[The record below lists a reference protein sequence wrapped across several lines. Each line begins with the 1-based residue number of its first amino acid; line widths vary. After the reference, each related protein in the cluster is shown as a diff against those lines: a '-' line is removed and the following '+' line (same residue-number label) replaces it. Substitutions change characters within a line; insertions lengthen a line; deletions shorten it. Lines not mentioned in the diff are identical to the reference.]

1 MKLFNGKNE
10 KNLSMESNSKREM
23 FEKNGGTLYGL
34 SRELIDYDL
43 AFYAVKKM
51 RTELNNVPYE
61 LIDEKIIV
69 EAFSGLVFPEDFDC
83 FHLAI
88 DKSLALKMVKINGM
102 ALSLVPDDML
112 DRDIILEAVKEYSL
126 VLVEMVPKNKIDKEI
141 ALEAVKCKK
150 VADVVGC
157 ILRAVPEKLLDSEIL
172 LEAIKNSN
180 DVEEMFEDMIFN
192 KDQLIYGLIDRKIAL
207 EMVKKDGKTLKYIPY
222 EMINEEI
229 LLEAIKNGCEVDDM
243 VFIVEHLSDLDLPA
257 KNDLFMKMIKLNA
270 EVLSGVSNDYEYAF
284 DVSEEEANKNIKYIV
299 LETIRQNGLALE
311 FVSGEIMDKEI
322 VLEAVRQNGLALKF
336 VPSEMIDNEIALEA
350 VKQNSLALEFVSS
363 EIMEKEIVLEAVRQ
377 NGLALKFVPSE
388 MIDKEIALE
397 AVRQNGL
404 ALEFVPSEII
414 DEEIA
419 LEAVKQNILALK
431 FVPSEVMNGNIAAQ
445 GIRQNI
451 EALKYLKEYIN
462 NKEFR
467 EAILPVL
474 NELSASESLDDTSPK
489 RR

>member
-34 SRELIDYDL
+34 SGELIDYDL

-69 EAFSGLVFPEDFDC
+69 EAFSGLNWPEDFAC
-83 FHLAI
+83 FHLAKI
-88 DKSLALKMVKINGM
+88 DRSLVLKMVKINGM

-112 DRDIILEAVKEYSL
+112 DRDIILEAVK
-126 VLVEMVPKNKIDKEI
+126 
-141 ALEAVKCKK
+141 CKK
-150 VADVVGC
+150 AADVVEC
-157 ILRAVPEKLLDSEIL
+157 ILGEVPEKLLDSEIL

-180 DVEEMFEDMIFN
+180 DEEKIFERMIFN
-192 KDQLIYGLIDRKIAL
+192 ENQLIYGLIDRKIAL
-207 EMVKKDGKTLKYIPY
+207 EMVNKDGKTLKYIPY

-257 KNDLFMKMIKLNA
+257 KNDLLMKMAKLNA

-284 DVSEEEANKNIKYIV
+284 DVSKEEANKNVKYIV
-299 LETIRQNGLALE
+299 LETVRQNGLALE
-311 FVSGEIMDKEI
+311 FVSSEIMDE
-322 VLEAVRQNGLALKF
+322 
-336 VPSEMIDNEIALEA
+336 
-350 VKQNSLALEFVSS
+350 
-363 EIMEKEIVLEAVRQ
+363 
-377 NGLALKFVPSE
+377 
-388 MIDKEIALE
+388 EIALE

-404 ALEFVPSEII
+404 ALEFVLS
-414 DEEIA
+414 
-419 LEAVKQNILALK
+419 K
-431 FVPSEVMNGNIAAQ
+431 VMNGNIAAQ
-445 GIRQNI
+445 GIKQNI
-451 EALKYLKEYIN
+451 EALKYLKEYLS

-467 EAILPVL
+467 NELLPVL
-474 NELSASESLDDTSPK
+474 NEVFAGESLDDTSPK

>member
-34 SRELIDYDL
+34 SGELIDYDL

-69 EAFSGLVFPEDFDC
+69 EAFSGLNWPEDFAC
-83 FHLAI
+83 FHLAKI
-88 DKSLALKMVKINGM
+88 DRSLVLKMVKINGM

-112 DRDIILEAVKEYSL
+112 DRDIILEAVK
-126 VLVEMVPKNKIDKEI
+126 
-141 ALEAVKCKK
+141 CKK
-150 VADVVGC
+150 AADVVEC
-157 ILRAVPEKLLDSEIL
+157 ILGEVPEKLLDSEIL

-180 DVEEMFEDMIFN
+180 DVEKIFERMIFN
-192 KDQLIYGLIDRKIAL
+192 ENQLIYGLIDRKIAL
-207 EMVKKDGKTLKYIPY
+207 EMVNKDGKTLKYIPY

-257 KNDLFMKMIKLNA
+257 KNDLLMKMAKLNA

-284 DVSEEEANKNIKYIV
+284 DVSKEEANKNVKYIV
-299 LETIRQNGLALE
+299 LET
-311 FVSGEIMDKEI
+311 
-322 VLEAVRQNGLALKF
+322 VRQNGLALKF
-336 VPSEMIDNEIALEA
+336 VS
-350 VKQNSLALEFVSS
+350 
-363 EIMEKEIVLEAVRQ
+363 
-377 NGLALKFVPSE
+377 SE

-397 AVRQNGL
+397 AVKQNGL

-451 EALKYLKEYIN
+451 EALKYLKEYLS

-474 NELSASESLDDTSPK
+474 NEVFAGESLDDTSPK

>member
-10 KNLSMESNSKREM
+10 KNLSIESNSKREM

-61 LIDEKIIV
+61 LIDEKIIF
-69 EAFSGLVFPEDFDC
+69 EAFSGLNWPEDFAC
-83 FHLAI
+83 FHLAKI
-88 DKSLALKMVKINGM
+88 DRSLALKMVKINGM

-112 DRDIILEAVKEYSL
+112 DRDIILEAVKEDGL
-126 VLVEMVPKNKIDKEI
+126 VLEIVPKNKIDKEI

-150 VADVVGC
+150 VTDVVESVL
-157 ILRAVPEKLLDSEIL
+157 LRIPEELLDSVIF

-180 DVEEMFEDMIFN
+180 DVAEMFETMILY
-192 KDQLIYGLIDRKIAL
+192 KGQLIYGLIDGKIAL
-207 EMVKKDGKTLKYIPY
+207 EMVKKDGKALKCIPD
-222 EMINEEI
+222 EMINEKI

-243 VFIVEHLSDLDLPA
+243 VFTVEHLPDLDLPA
-257 KNDLFMKMIKLNA
+257 KNDLLVKMSKLNA
-270 EVLSGVSNDYEYAF
+270 EVLSGVSSDYEYAF
-284 DVSEEEANKNIKYIV
+284 DVSEGEANKNIKYIV
-299 LETIRQNGLALE
+299 LET
-311 FVSGEIMDKEI
+311 
-322 VLEAVRQNGLALKF
+322 VRQNGLALKF
-336 VPSEMIDNEIALEA
+336 VSNEKIDKEMALEAVKQNGLALEFVPSEMINKEIALEA
-350 VKQNSLALEFVSS
+350 VK
-363 EIMEKEIVLEAVRQ
+363 Q

-404 ALEFVPSEII
+404 ALEFVPSEIM

-419 LEAVKQNILALK
+419 LEAVRQNGLALK
-431 FVPSEVMNGNIAAQ
+431 FVLGKVMNGNIAAQ
-445 GIRQNI
+445 GIKQNI
-451 EALKYLKEYIN
+451 EALKYLKEYLS

-467 EAILPVL
+467 DELLPVL
-474 NELSASESLDDTSPK
+474 NEVFAGESLDDTSPK

>member
-1 MKLFNGKNE
+1 MKLFNGENE
-10 KNLSMESNSKREM
+10 KNLSMKSNSKREM

-34 SRELIDYDL
+34 SGELIDYDL
-43 AFYAVKKM
+43 AFYAVKKK

-61 LIDEKIIV
+61 LIDEKMIF
-69 EAFSGLVFPEDFDC
+69 EAFSGLSLPEEFDC
-83 FHLAI
+83 FDLAKI
-88 DKSLALKMVKINGM
+88 DRSLALKMVKINGM

-112 DRDIILEAVKEYSL
+112 DRDIILEAVKEDGL
-126 VLVEMVPKNKIDKEI
+126 VLEIVPENKIDKEI

-150 VADVVGC
+150 VADIVENVLLK
-157 ILRAVPEKLLDSEIL
+157 IPEKLLDSVIL

-180 DVEEMFEDMIFN
+180 DVEEMFRTMILY
-192 KDQLIYGLIDRKIAL
+192 KGQLIYGLIDRKIAL
-207 EMVKKDGKTLKYIPY
+207 EIVKKDGKALKYIPD
-222 EMINEEI
+222 EMINKEI

-257 KNDLFMKMIKLNA
+257 KNDLLIKMAKLNA

-284 DVSEEEANKNIKYIV
+284 GVSKEEANKNIKHIV
-299 LETIRQNGLALE
+299 LETVRQNGLALKFVSSEMIDREIALEAVKQNGLALE
-311 FVSGEIMDKEI
+311 FVPSEIMDKEI

-336 VPSEMIDNEIALEA
+336 VPSEMID
-350 VKQNSLALEFVSS
+350 
-363 EIMEKEIVLEAVRQ
+363 KEIVLEVVRQ

-404 ALEFVPSEII
+404 ALEFVPSEIM

-419 LEAVKQNILALK
+419 LEAVRQNGLALK
-431 FVPSEVMNGNIAAQ
+431 FVLSKVMNGNIAAQ
-445 GIRQNI
+445 GIKQNI
-451 EALKYLKEYIN
+451 EALKYLKEYLS

-467 EAILPVL
+467 DELLPVL
-474 NELSASESLDDTSPK
+474 NEVFAGESLDDTSPK